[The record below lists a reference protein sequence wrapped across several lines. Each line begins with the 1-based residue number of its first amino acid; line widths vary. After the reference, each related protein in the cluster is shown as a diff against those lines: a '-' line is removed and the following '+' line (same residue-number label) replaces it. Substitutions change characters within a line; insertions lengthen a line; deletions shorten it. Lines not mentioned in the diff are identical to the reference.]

1 MKRLVQIPHEHA
13 SILKRHRETGI
24 GYHVVSVTLKN
35 GKHFDQVITSEGCV
49 IQVRGHRDVPF
60 SPEDVA
66 AVDVNHKRWN
76 FRESFR
82 AK

>member
-1 MKRLVQIPHEHA
+1 MKRLTPIPHEHA
-13 SILKRHRETGI
+13 KLLKHHRETGI
-24 GYHVVSVTLKN
+24 GYQVVSVTLKN

-60 SPEDVA
+60 SPEEVA
-66 AVDVNHKRWN
+66 AVDVNHKSWN
-76 FRESFR
+76 FREPVR